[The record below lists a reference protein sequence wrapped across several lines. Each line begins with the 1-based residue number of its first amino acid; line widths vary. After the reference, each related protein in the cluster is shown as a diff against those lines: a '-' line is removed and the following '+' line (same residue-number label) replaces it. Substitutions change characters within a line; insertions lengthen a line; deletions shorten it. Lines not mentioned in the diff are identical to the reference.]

1 MKNKNGQTLV
11 EAVVAL
17 GIAAIVITALLAVT
31 TVSVNRSQYVK
42 EQTLVRQYA
51 QEGME
56 WLRAQR
62 NSDWTT
68 FSSHAGANPTW
79 IIWCLNDLVWPGT
92 QGTDIEP
99 CPVGTYITG
108 TSYTRYVRMKTSP
121 PGGGGIYRIEIE
133 LTVAWQEGGRTHVSQ
148 QNTYLSRY

>member
-17 GIAAIVITALLAVT
+17 GIAAVVITALVAVT
-31 TVSVNRSQYVK
+31 TLSVSRVQYVK
-42 EQTLVRQYA
+42 EQTRVRHYA

-56 WLRAQR
+56 WLRSQK

-79 IIWCLNDLVWPGT
+79 DTWCLNDLSWPGAS
-92 QGTDIEP
+92 GA
-99 CPVGTYITG
+99 CAANTYITG
-108 TSYTRYVRMKTSP
+108 TAYTRYVRMRTTP
-121 PGGGGIYRIEIE
+121 AGLGGGNNIEIE
-133 LTVAWQEGGRTHVSQ
+133 STVSWQEGGRTHLSQ
-148 QNTYLSRY
+148 QNTYLSRH